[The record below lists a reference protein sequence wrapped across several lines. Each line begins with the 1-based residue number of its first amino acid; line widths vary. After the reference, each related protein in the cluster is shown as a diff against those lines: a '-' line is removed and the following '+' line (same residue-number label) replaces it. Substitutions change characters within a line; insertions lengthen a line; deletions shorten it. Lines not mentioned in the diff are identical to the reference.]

1 MYSYPHVIENG
12 QGEVLTF
19 LGVVRGPGGDRMQV
33 EGRARPGAGPP
44 MHTHFQQIE
53 VLTVVE
59 GRAGYQRPGS
69 EPRFAG
75 PGESVTFAKG
85 EPHRWWNAGETE
97 LYMTG
102 YIEPPLN
109 FEYFLTSL
117 FDSMRRSG
125 RKGPDPFDGAFLVT
139 RYASEFGMLEIPPF
153 VQKFIFPIVRL
164 LGGLLGKYKR
174 YADAPPP
181 A

>member
-1 MYSYPHVIENG
+1 
-12 QGEVLTF
+12 
-19 LGVVRGPGGDRMQV
+19 MQV

-59 GRAGYQRPGS
+59 GRAGYQSPGG

-75 PGESVTFAKG
+75 PGESMTFVKG
-85 EPHRWWNAGETE
+85 EPHRWWNAGTAE
-97 LYMTG
+97 LHLTG
-102 YIEPPLN
+102 YVEPPLN
-109 FEYFLTSL
+109 FEYFLTSM

-125 RKGPDPFDGAFLVT
+125 RNGPDPFDGAFLLK
-139 RYASEFGMLEIPPF
+139 RYASEFATSGIPAF
-153 VQKFIFPIVRL
+153 VQTFIFPIVRA
-164 LGGLLGKYKR
+164 LGRVLGKYKR